1 MAKWKNALLIS
12 TIVAPV
18 AFGAAPLGDALASA
32 KKSVPTTTDVKVHK
46 FVANAE
52 GSTLSGDEKTNY
64 YWGNGSVGTSDATDD
79 NPFTNSTQTASEGI
93 TWTQA
98 QRTGYEFTAYNLPE
112 YTDGATQKNKLISFP
127 KTITVAGEKV
137 AVPTDK
143 PVISDDFI
151 PGSTTVRWSDVI
163 KPVKQVATATSD
175 DDSVNAAKHQEQGNK
190 GNSKVNPYA
199 LQWVGTDA
207 ELALLQGA
215 GYATSG
221 PEAVNPSTGIA
232 TFNDLATANSK
243 DSDGNKNS
251 GNWLI
256 VETSAA
262 PDVSEKA
269 VPIVLSLPMMDPKA
283 TNADDDDDYWFD
295 GTSHALNLYAKDY
308 SVTGD
313 LTVNKI
319 DSNTNTEVAGAYFGL
334 FHVTDAEATAF
345 NAAVKELTDAAA
357 GGTQYADEAA
367 AEAAFAKL
375 ETAAKSTAP
384 VVDPYEY
391 TEMSDGTKSYKFAGL
406 VPGETYKLIELAT
419 PTADYIQDFD
429 VKSITIDPV
438 SEGTGDTDATEDGTA
453 SYTGGKVDVTNFEN
467 NVDKQIRI
475 AGVTSGVGPYEQ
487 EPGDK
492 VQGIDRGQDFEW
504 IIKGDLPKVGVE
516 KLTTY
521 TINDTIP
528 YQTNWLTGTI
538 SVDGLTGPLFSMEHL
553 RDGKKLDVTVG
564 DTGSGLAYDNWGGDD
579 DFAAD
584 DTLTRDNV
592 SLTGN
597 AANIAAALTDEQVAK
612 IFGTGVTKAT
622 LTDAIV
628 NNWIKTN
635 VQIKGVSSIYDWTD
649 DKRTTTKDTRTPGEM
664 TIDFNTADSR
674 LLLQYLASAST
685 DADPQIDV
693 TLNARA
699 NSAAQADA
707 IKNHVELV
715 VNGNVD
721 SSTKTDDVETFDAGW
736 ELVKK
741 NGSGEALAGAKFDL
755 AVNIPGGDSDAAVA
769 KRDALLNNFYDGKA
783 SNGDGTVVYGS
794 DDDTKQK
801 PITIDGKQT
810 TVQALWEQMYYA
822 AATSEQFLADDTL
835 NTTVIWNDDTT
846 YPTKDEKKAAIVATA
861 YTGDYDPE
869 TDSVS
874 DANSSTNLRDRLVSM
889 MDAGDYQS
897 PAEGGS
903 GTLYFMHKDAV
914 SGAAEPEMDMGATGV
929 VMGDVIWTP
938 VAAWATTHVTA
949 ADGYLQYC
957 GLAAGDYALIEREAP
972 SGYQLGGETVY
983 LGQDTAAGVAGTKF
997 DHAVLFGLGSADDT
1011 TVKNPYNG
1019 KNSGKI
1025 DGLPTSD
1032 DIQFVNYQKSIFPLV
1047 GGLGTLFAVIAG
1059 LLAMGLALLKRKKD
1073 MKNEA

>member
-1 MAKWKNALLIS
+1 M
-12 TIVAPV
+12 
-18 AFGAAPLGDALASA
+18 
-32 KKSVPTTTDVKVHK
+32 
-46 FVANAE
+46 
-52 GSTLSGDEKTNY
+52 
-64 YWGNGSVGTSDATDD
+64 
-79 NPFTNSTQTASEGI
+79 
-93 TWTQA
+93 
-98 QRTGYEFTAYNLPE
+98 
-112 YTDGATQKNKLISFP
+112 
-127 KTITVAGEKV
+127 
-137 AVPTDK
+137 
-143 PVISDDFI
+143 
-151 PGSTTVRWSDVI
+151 
-163 KPVKQVATATSD
+163 
-175 DDSVNAAKHQEQGNK
+175 
-190 GNSKVNPYA
+190 
-199 LQWVGTDA
+199 
-207 ELALLQGA
+207 
-215 GYATSG
+215 
-221 PEAVNPSTGIA
+221 
-232 TFNDLATANSK
+232 
-243 DSDGNKNS
+243 
-251 GNWLI
+251 
-256 VETSAA
+256 
-262 PDVSEKA
+262 
-269 VPIVLSLPMMDPKA
+269 
-283 TNADDDDDYWFD
+283 
-295 GTSHALNLYAKDY
+295 NLYAKDY

-313 LTVNKI
+313 LIVNKI

-334 FHVTDAEATAF
+334 FHVTEDESEAFDDAVADLVATAKGESGKQYATEADAE
-345 NAAVKELTDAAA
+345 E
-357 GGTQYADEAA
+357 
-367 AEAAFAKL
+367 AFAKL
-375 ETAAKSTAP
+375 EAAAKSTAP
-384 VVDPYEY
+384 AVDPYEY
-391 TEMSDGTKSYKFAGL
+391 TEMSDGTKSYKFTGL

-419 PTADYIQDFD
+419 PTEDYIQDFD
-429 VKSITIDPV
+429 VKSIAIDPV
-438 SEGTGDTDATEDGTA
+438 SAGTGNTDATEDGTA

-475 AGVTSGVGPYEQ
+475 ADETSGVGPYATA
-487 EPGDK
+487 PGDK
-492 VQGIDRGQDFEW
+492 IQGIDRGQDFEW

-516 KLTTY
+516 KLATY

-538 SVDGLTGPLFSMEHL
+538 SVDGVNGDLFNMTHL
-553 RDGKKLDVTVG
+553 REGKQLDVTVG

-584 DTLTRDNV
+584 NTLTRDNV

-597 AANIAAALTDEQVAK
+597 AKNIAAALTDKQVAE

-622 LTDAIV
+622 LTDTIV

-635 VQIKGVSSIYDWTD
+635 LQIKGISSTYSWTD
-649 DKRTTTKDTRTPGEM
+649 DKRTTTENSRTPGQM
-664 TIDFNTADSR
+664 TIDFNTPDSR

-715 VNGNVD
+715 VNGDVD
-721 SSTKTDDVETFDAGW
+721 YSTKTDDVETFDAGW

-741 NGSGEALAGAKFDL
+741 NGSGEPLAGAKFDL
-755 AVNIPGGDSDAAVA
+755 AVNIPGGDGDKAVA
-769 KRDALLNNFYDGKA
+769 KRKALLDNFYDGKA
-783 SNGDGTVVYGS
+783 SNGDGTVVYGA
-794 DDDTKQK
+794 DDATKQK
-801 PITIDGKQT
+801 PITVDGKQT

-835 NTTVIWNDDTT
+835 NTTVIWNDDDT
-846 YPTKDEKKAAIVATA
+846 YPTKDEKKAAIIATA

-869 TDSVS
+869 TDPVS

-929 VMGDVIWTP
+929 VMGDVIGTP

-983 LGQDTAAGVAGTKF
+983 LGQDTGVTGTKF
-997 DHAVLFGLGSADDT
+997 DHAVLFGLGSADDAD
-1011 TVKNPYNG
+1011 VKNPYNN
-1019 KNSGKI
+1019 KNSGVI
-1025 DGLPTSD
+1025 DGKPTSD
-1032 DIQFVNYQKSIFPLV
+1032 DVQFVNYQKSIFPLV